1 MKKLFA
7 LLVIA
12 LSAIGA
18 SGQGVYMVQEGDK
31 FTQGDVIT
39 SVSNITLTLS
49 PDGGYGGHGGTG
61 EYADGKAT
69 TNWVDPDFVA
79 FTVGSVNGKVKLGES
94 ISGTYYQF
102 EPKRN
107 GTLTVGAQVNG
118 SKAFWVLDK
127 DYNKITDYTY
137 NFPATEDE
145 ESQTFTQNKKGED
158 VLAAKTNGT
167 VTFDVEAGGTYYV
180 MVSGSKMGFFGFKY
194 SINATVGTA
203 GYATFCSTATC
214 KVPSGLTA
222 YTAAY
227 NATSGKVD
235 LTEVADG
242 IIPANNGVIL
252 KGEAKEYTMETA
264 TSEVKPLDGNK
275 LKGVTADYTLT
286 DKDYI
291 LVNDGGVVKFGK
303 ATVGTT
309 LAAGKVYLPIEN
321 PNAAKIINMDFDGTT
336 GINAVETASDKDD
349 AYYTL
354 SGVKTLKPTKGML
367 YIHNGKKYIAK

>member
-1 MKKLFA
+1 MKKLFV

-49 PDGGYGGHGGTG
+49 PDGGKDGTG
-61 EYADGKAT
+61 AYADGKAI
-69 TNWVDPDFVA
+69 TNWADPDFVA
-79 FTVGSVNGKVKLGES
+79 YTAGSQNGKVSLGKS
-94 ISGTYYQF
+94 VSKTYYQF
-102 EPKRN
+102 NPQKN
-107 GTLTVGAQVNG
+107 GTLTVGVQMSGN
-118 SKAFWVLDK
+118 KAFWVLDK
-127 DYNKITDYTY
+127 DYKKITNYTY
-137 NFPATEDE
+137 NFPAAKGG
-145 ESQTFTQNKKGED
+145 ESQTLTQNEKGED
-158 VLAAKTNGT
+158 IVAAKTNGT

-194 SINATVGTA
+194 SITATVGTA
-203 GYATFCSTATC
+203 GYATFCTTATC

-264 TSEVKPLDGNK
+264 TSKATKLAGNK
-275 LKGVTADYTLT
+275 LVGVTADYTLT

-303 ATVGTT
+303 ATVGTA

-321 PNAAKIINMDFDGTT
+321 PNAAKIISMDFDGTT

>member
-18 SGQGVYMVQEGDK
+18 SGQGVQEWNFSTWEKGDYTEN
-31 FTQGDVIT
+31 FTKDG
-39 SVSNITLTLS
+39 LTLYAT
-49 PDGGYGGHGGTG
+49 PEKNMMVDGSKKTVDGIKYTQRLKFGGTG
-61 EYADGKAT
+61 SWDGDTPVGRVLSFAVSGNCDIYIVLAHGSSKEKDGPRDLVIDAVIDGEK
-69 TNWVDPDFVA
+69 TNIGRINLVPNELKSS
-79 FTVGSVNGKVKLGES
+79 T
-94 ISGTYYQF
+94 I
-102 EPKRN
+102 
-107 GTLTVGAQVNG
+107 
-118 SKAFWVLDK
+118 
-127 DYNKITDYTY
+127 TY
-137 NFPATEDE
+137 NETKPATIYIYSGKSGINLYDI
-145 ESQTFTQNKKGED
+145 K
-158 VLAAKTNGT
+158 
-167 VTFDVEAGGTYYV
+167 VTP
-180 MVSGSKMGFFGFKY
+180 
-194 SINATVGTA
+194 SITATVGTA

-235 LTEVADG
+235 LTKVADG

-264 TSEVKPLDGNK
+264 TSKVKELNDNE
-275 LKGVTADYTLT
+275 LVGVTADYTLT

-309 LAAGKVYLPIEN
+309 LASGKVYLPIEN
-321 PNAAKIINMDFDGTT
+321 PSAAKIISMDFDGTT

>member
-7 LLVIA
+7 LLVIV

-49 PDGGYGGHGGTG
+49 PDGGKDGTG
-61 EYADGKAT
+61 AYADGKAI
-69 TNWVDPDFVA
+69 TNWADPDFVA
-79 FTVGSVNGKVKLGES
+79 YTAGSQNGKVSLGKS
-94 ISGTYYQF
+94 VSKTYYQF
-102 EPKRN
+102 NPQKN
-107 GTLTVGAQVNG
+107 GTLTVGVQMSGN
-118 SKAFWVLDK
+118 KAFWVLDK
-127 DYNKITDYTY
+127 DYKKITNYTY
-137 NFPATEDE
+137 NFPAAKGG
-145 ESQTFTQNKKGED
+145 ESQTLTQNEKGED
-158 VLAAKTNGT
+158 IVAAKTNGT

-194 SINATVGTA
+194 SITATVGTA
-203 GYATFCSTATC
+203 GYATFCTTATC

-252 KGEAKEYTMETA
+252 KGEAKKYTMETA
-264 TSEVKPLDGNK
+264 TSEVTTLAGNELVGLTEK
-275 LKGVTADYTLT
+275 KDVTEADNI
-286 DKDYI
+286 YI
-291 LVNDGGVVKFGK
+291 LVKDGGVVKFGK
-303 ATVGTT
+303 SASGTI
-309 LAAGKVYLPIEN
+309 AAGKAYLPI
-321 PNAAKIINMDFDGTT
+321 PDASGAKVIDMNLGETT
-336 GINAVETASDKDD
+336 GINTVATEKVENG

-354 SGVKTLKPTKGML
+354 SGVKTTAPVKGML
-367 YIHNGKKYIAK
+367 YIHNGKKFMAK

>member
-7 LLVIA
+7 LMVIA
-12 LSAIGA
+12 LSAIGGVN
-18 SGQGVYMVQEGDK
+18 GQGVYMVQDGDK

-49 PDGGYGGHGGTG
+49 PYGGA
-61 EYADGKAT
+61 YADGKAT
-69 TNWVDPDFVA
+69 TNWADPDFVA
-79 FTVGSVNGKVKLGES
+79 YTVGSVNGKVKLGKS

-102 EPKRN
+102 EPKKN

-118 SKAFWVLDK
+118 NKAFWILDK

-137 NFPATEDE
+137 NFPAPYE
-145 ESQTFTQNKKGED
+145 EKSQTFTQNEKGED
-158 VLAAKTNGT
+158 VLAARTNGT

-180 MVSGSKMGFFGFKY
+180 MVTGSKMGFFGFKY
-194 SINATVGTA
+194 SITATVGTA
-203 GYATFCSTATC
+203 GYATFCTTATC

-227 NATSGKVD
+227 NAISGKVD

-252 KGEAKEYTMETA
+252 KGEAKKYTMETA
-264 TSEVKPLDGNK
+264 TSEVKTLAGNK
-275 LKGVTADYTLT
+275 LVGVTADYTLT

-309 LAAGKVYLPIEN
+309 LASGKVYLPIEN
-321 PNAAKIINMDFDGTT
+321 PSAAKIISMDFDSTT

>member
-1 MKKLFA
+1 MKKLFT

-31 FTQGDVIT
+31 FIQGDEIT

-194 SINATVGTA
+194 SITATVGTA
-203 GYATFCSTATC
+203 GYATFCTTATC

-309 LAAGKVYLPIEN
+309 LVAGKVYLPIEN
-321 PNAAKIINMDFDGTT
+321 PNAAKIISMDFDGTT

>member
-1 MKKLFA
+1 MKKLFV

-18 SGQGVYMVQEGDK
+18 SGQTTYVLNK
-31 FTQGDVIT
+31 TTCT
-39 SVSNITLTLS
+39 SVSDKKKLLSVFEYTSESKNFTITLPEGTEKACTYGSNNGLNNGTKFS
-49 PDGGYGGHGGTG
+49 RNIDYTITVPNDVEISKIKFKGYSNDTKKGNKSYLKINDV
-61 EYADGKAT
+61 EYSD
-69 TNWVDPDFVA
+69 DLFEVA
-79 FTVGSVNGKVKLGES
+79 VGSTE
-94 ISGTYYQF
+94 
-102 EPKRN
+102 
-107 GTLTVGAQVNG
+107 TVI
-118 SKAFWVLDK
+118 K
-127 DYNKITDYTY
+127 DYSYDW
-137 NFPATEDE
+137 
-145 ESQTFTQNKKGED
+145 KKGE
-158 VLAAKTNGT
+158 KTLKFRFLGGET
-167 VTFDVEAGGTYYV
+167 VAEIYLTEA
-180 MVSGSKMGFFGFKY
+180 SESS
-194 SINATVGTA
+194 SITATVGTA
-203 GYATFCSTATC
+203 GYATFCTTATC

-235 LTEVADG
+235 LTKVANG

-252 KGEAKEYTMETA
+252 KGEAKKYTMETA
-264 TSEVKPLDGNK
+264 TSEVKSLDGNK

-321 PNAAKIINMDFDGTT
+321 PNAAKIISMDFDGMT

>member
-1 MKKLFA
+1 
-7 LLVIA
+7 
-12 LSAIGA
+12 
-18 SGQGVYMVQEGDK
+18 MVQDGDK

-49 PDGGYGGHGGTG
+49 PYGGYGGQGGTG

-69 TNWVDPDFVA
+69 PNWADPDFVA
-79 FTVGSVNGKVKLGES
+79 FTVGYVNGKVKLGKS

-102 EPKRN
+102 EPKKN
-107 GTLTVGAQVNG
+107 GTLTVGAKVNG
-118 SKAFWVLDK
+118 NKAFWVLDK

-137 NFPATEDE
+137 NFPALYDE
-145 ESQTFTQNKKGED
+145 KSQTFTQNEKGED
-158 VLAAKTNGT
+158 VLAAWTNGT

-180 MVSGSKMGFFGFKY
+180 MVTGSKMGFFGFKY
-194 SINATVGTA
+194 SINATVGTV

-264 TSEVKPLDGNK
+264 TSEATTLAGNE
-275 LKGVTADYTLT
+275 LVGVTADYTLT

-321 PNAAKIINMDFDGTT
+321 PNAAKIISMDFDGTT

-367 YIHNGKKYIAK
+367 YIHNGKKVFFK

>member
-1 MKKLFA
+1 MKKLFV

-18 SGQGVYMVQEGDK
+18 SGQGVYMVQEGDV
-31 FTQGDVIT
+31 FTPGYVNE
-39 SVSNITLTLS
+39 SVSNITLTLMC
-49 PDGGYGGHGGTG
+49 DNGLFY
-61 EYADGKAT
+61 DGKST
-69 TNWVDPDFVA
+69 KNWADPDFKA
-79 FTVGSVNGKVKLGES
+79 YTSGTSSGKVYLGKS

-102 EPKRN
+102 EPKKN

-118 SKAFWVLDK
+118 GKAFWVLDK

-137 NFPATEDE
+137 NFPAAEDG

-194 SINATVGTA
+194 SITATVGTA
-203 GYATFCSTATC
+203 GYATFCTTATC

-264 TSEVKPLDGNK
+264 TSKATTLAGNK
-275 LKGVTADYTLT
+275 LVGVTADYTLT

-321 PNAAKIINMDFDGTT
+321 PNAAKIIGMDFDATT

>member
-1 MKKLFA
+1 MKKLFV

-49 PDGGYGGHGGTG
+49 PDGGKDGTG
-61 EYADGKAT
+61 AYADGKAI
-69 TNWVDPDFVA
+69 TNWADPDFVA
-79 FTVGSVNGKVKLGES
+79 YTAGSQNGKVSLGKS
-94 ISGTYYQF
+94 VSKTYYQF
-102 EPKRN
+102 NPQKN
-107 GTLTVGAQVNG
+107 GTLTVGVQMSGN
-118 SKAFWVLDK
+118 KAFWVLDK
-127 DYNKITDYTY
+127 DYKKITNYTY
-137 NFPATEDE
+137 NFPAAKGG
-145 ESQTFTQNKKGED
+145 ESQTLTQNEKGED
-158 VLAAKTNGT
+158 IVAAKTNGT

-194 SINATVGTA
+194 SITATVGTA
-203 GYATFCSTATC
+203 GYATFCTTATC

-264 TSEVKPLDGNK
+264 TSEATTLAGNELVGLTEK
-275 LKGVTADYTLT
+275 KDVTEADNI
-286 DKDYI
+286 YI
-291 LVNDGGVVKFGK
+291 LVKDGGVVKFGK
-303 ATVGTT
+303 SASGTI
-309 LAAGKVYLPIEN
+309 AAGKAYLPI
-321 PNAAKIINMDFDGTT
+321 PDASGAKVIDMNIGETT
-336 GINAVETASDKDD
+336 GINTVATEKVEDG

-354 SGVKTLKPTKGML
+354 SGVKTTVPVKGML
-367 YIHNGKKYIAK
+367 YIHNGKKFIAK

>member
-1 MKKLFA
+1 MKKLFV

-49 PDGGYGGHGGTG
+49 TDGGTFK
-61 EYADGKAT
+61 DGKKQS
-69 TNWVDPDFVA
+69 NWADIDFKA
-79 FTVGSVNGKVKLGES
+79 YTSGGNNGKVTIDKS
-94 ISGTYYQF
+94 VSGTYYKFDVQ
-102 EPKRN
+102 KK
-107 GTLTVGAQVNG
+107 GKLTVGVQFTGAKG
-118 SKAFWVLDK
+118 FWVLDK
-127 DYNKITDYTY
+127 TYNKIKSYTY
-137 NFPATEDE
+137 NFPTQKGG
-145 ESQTFTQNKKGED
+145 ESLQMTTNDKGED
-158 VLAAKTNGT
+158 VLPGDNKVKTNGT

-194 SINATVGTA
+194 SITATVGTA
-203 GYATFCSTATC
+203 GYATFCTTATC

-264 TSEVKPLDGNK
+264 TSEVTKLAGNE
-275 LKGVTADYTLT
+275 LVGVTADYTLT
-286 DKDYI
+286 GKDYI

-321 PNAAKIINMDFDGTT
+321 PNAAKIISMDFDGTT

>member
-18 SGQGVYMVQEGDK
+18 SGQGVQEWNFSTWEKGDYTEN
-31 FTQGDVIT
+31 FTKDG
-39 SVSNITLTLS
+39 LTLYAT
-49 PDGGYGGHGGTG
+49 PEKNMMVDGSKKTVDGIKHTQRLKFGGTG
-61 EYADGKAT
+61 SWDGDTPVGRVLSFAVSGNCDIYIVLAHGSSKEKDGPRDLVIDAVIDGEK
-69 TNWVDPDFVA
+69 TNIGRINLVPNELKSS
-79 FTVGSVNGKVKLGES
+79 T
-94 ISGTYYQF
+94 I
-102 EPKRN
+102 
-107 GTLTVGAQVNG
+107 
-118 SKAFWVLDK
+118 
-127 DYNKITDYTY
+127 TY
-137 NFPATEDE
+137 NETQPATIYIYSGKSGINLYDI
-145 ESQTFTQNKKGED
+145 K
-158 VLAAKTNGT
+158 
-167 VTFDVEAGGTYYV
+167 VTP
-180 MVSGSKMGFFGFKY
+180 
-194 SINATVGTA
+194 SITATVGTA

-235 LTEVADG
+235 LTKVADG

-264 TSEVKPLDGNK
+264 TSKVKELNDNE
-275 LKGVTADYTLT
+275 LVGVTADYTLT

-309 LAAGKVYLPIEN
+309 LASGKVYLPIEN
-321 PNAAKIINMDFDGTT
+321 PSAAKIISMDFDGTT

-367 YIHNGKKYIAK
+367 YIHNGKKYVAK

>member
-1 MKKLFA
+1 MKKLFV

-49 PDGGYGGHGGTG
+49 PDGGKDGTG
-61 EYADGKAT
+61 AYADGKAI
-69 TNWVDPDFVA
+69 TNWADPDFVA
-79 FTVGSVNGKVKLGES
+79 YTAGSQNGKVSLGKS
-94 ISGTYYQF
+94 VSKTYYQF
-102 EPKRN
+102 NPQKN
-107 GTLTVGAQVNG
+107 GTLTVGVQMSGN
-118 SKAFWVLDK
+118 KAFWVLDK
-127 DYNKITDYTY
+127 DYKKITNYTY
-137 NFPATEDE
+137 NFPAAKGG
-145 ESQTFTQNKKGED
+145 ESQTLTQNEKGED
-158 VLAAKTNGT
+158 IVAAKTNGT

-194 SINATVGTA
+194 SITATVGTA

-252 KGEAKEYTMETA
+252 KGEAKKYTMETA
-264 TSEVKPLDGNK
+264 TSDVKELTGNELVGLTEK
-275 LKGVTADYTLT
+275 KDVTEADNI
-286 DKDYI
+286 YI
-291 LVNDGGVVKFGK
+291 LVKDGDVVKFGK
-303 ATVGTT
+303 SASGTI
-309 LAAGKVYLPIEN
+309 AAGKAYLPI
-321 PNAAKIINMDFDGTT
+321 PDASGAKVIDMNIGETT
-336 GINAVETASDKDD
+336 GINTVATGKVEDG

-354 SGVKTLKPTKGML
+354 SGVKTTAPVKGML
-367 YIHNGKKYIAK
+367 YIHNGKKFIAK

>member
-1 MKKLFA
+1 MKKLFV

-49 PDGGYGGHGGTG
+49 TDGGTFKDGRKQSNWADIDFKAYTSGG
-61 EYADGKAT
+61 
-69 TNWVDPDFVA
+69 N
-79 FTVGSVNGKVKLGES
+79 NGKVTIDKS
-94 ISGTYYQF
+94 VSGTYYKFDVQ
-102 EPKRN
+102 KK
-107 GTLTVGAQVNG
+107 GKLTVGVQFTGAKG
-118 SKAFWVLDK
+118 FWVLDK
-127 DYNKITDYTY
+127 TYNKIKSYTY
-137 NFPATEDE
+137 NFPTQKGG
-145 ESQTFTQNKKGED
+145 ESLQMTTNNKGED
-158 VLAAKTNGT
+158 VLPGDNKVKTNGT

-194 SINATVGTA
+194 SITATVGTA
-203 GYATFCSTATC
+203 GYATFCTTATC

-235 LTEVADG
+235 LTEVTDG

-264 TSEVKPLDGNK
+264 TSEVTKLAGNQLVGLTEK
-275 LKGVTADYTLT
+275 KDVTEADNI
-286 DKDYI
+286 YI
-291 LVNDGGVVKFGK
+291 LVKDGGVVKFGK
-303 ATVGTT
+303 SASGTI
-309 LAAGKVYLPIEN
+309 AAGKAYLPI
-321 PNAAKIINMDFDGTT
+321 PDASGAKVIDMNIGETT
-336 GINAVETASDKDD
+336 GINTVATEKVEDG

-354 SGVKTLKPTKGML
+354 SGVKTTVPVKGML
-367 YIHNGKKYIAK
+367 YIHNGKKFIAK

>member
-1 MKKLFA
+1 MKKLFV

-31 FTQGDVIT
+31 FTQGDEIT

-309 LAAGKVYLPIEN
+309 LVAGKVYLPIEN

>member
-7 LLVIA
+7 LMVIA
-12 LSAIGA
+12 LSAIGGVN
-18 SGQGVYMVQEGDK
+18 GQGVYMVQDGDK

-49 PDGGYGGHGGTG
+49 PYGGA
-61 EYADGKAT
+61 YADGKAT
-69 TNWVDPDFVA
+69 TNLADPDFVA
-79 FTVGSVNGKVKLGES
+79 YTVGSVNGKVKLGKS

-102 EPKRN
+102 EPKKN

-118 SKAFWVLDK
+118 NKAFWVLDK

-137 NFPATEDE
+137 NFPALYDE
-145 ESQTFTQNKKGED
+145 KSQTFTQNEKGED
-158 VLAAKTNGT
+158 VLAARTNGT

-180 MVSGSKMGFFGFKY
+180 MVTGSKMGFFGFKY
-194 SINATVGTA
+194 SITATVGTA
-203 GYATFCSTATC
+203 GYATFCTTATC

-252 KGEAKEYTMETA
+252 KGTAKKYTMETA
-264 TSEVKPLDGNK
+264 TSDVKELTGNELVGLTEK
-275 LKGVTADYTLT
+275 KVVTEADNI
-286 DKDYI
+286 YI
-291 LVNDGGVVKFGK
+291 LVKDGGVVKFGK
-303 ATVGTT
+303 SASGTI
-309 LAAGKVYLPIEN
+309 AAGKAYLPISD
-321 PNAAKIINMDFDGTT
+321 ASGAKVIDMNIGETT
-336 GINAVETASDKDD
+336 GINTVATEKVEDG

-354 SGVKTLKPTKGML
+354 SGVKTTAPVKGML

>member
-1 MKKLFA
+1 M
-7 LLVIA
+7 
-12 LSAIGA
+12 
-18 SGQGVYMVQEGDK
+18 
-31 FTQGDVIT
+31 
-39 SVSNITLTLS
+39 
-49 PDGGYGGHGGTG
+49 
-61 EYADGKAT
+61 T
-69 TNWVDPDFVA
+69 TND
-79 FTVGSVNGKVKLGES
+79 
-94 ISGTYYQF
+94 
-102 EPKRN
+102 
-107 GTLTVGAQVNG
+107 
-118 SKAFWVLDK
+118 
-127 DYNKITDYTY
+127 
-137 NFPATEDE
+137 
-145 ESQTFTQNKKGED
+145 KGED
-158 VLAAKTNGT
+158 VLPGDNKVKTNGT

-194 SINATVGTA
+194 SITATVGTA

-264 TSEVKPLDGNK
+264 TSEVKSLTDNE
-275 LKGVTADYTLT
+275 LVGVTADYTLT

-309 LAAGKVYLPIEN
+309 LAEERYIFQSRILMQQRLSTWTSMERQASTLLKQQ
-321 PNAAKIINMDFDGTT
+321 ATKTT
-336 GINAVETASDKDD
+336 LTI
-349 AYYTL
+349 L
-354 SGVKTLKPTKGML
+354 
-367 YIHNGKKYIAK
+367 